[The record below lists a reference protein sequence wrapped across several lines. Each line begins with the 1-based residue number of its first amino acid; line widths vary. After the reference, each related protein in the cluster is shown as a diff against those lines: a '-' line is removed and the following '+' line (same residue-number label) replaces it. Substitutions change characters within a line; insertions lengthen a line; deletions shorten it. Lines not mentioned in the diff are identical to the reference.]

1 MFNVASLKLI
11 VDDVGVDGLGLIP
24 DGERRTYGTQEVEVA
39 LAGGMRLQEVRAV
52 RRLLAIRIEEV
63 LKGVKLIICV
73 AVLEVHLWIFLNSLS
88 DILLTKLMMLM
99 GLASSVTSSISRV
112 HVVHFRRQAREVAC

>member
-1 MFNVASLKLI
+1 M
-11 VDDVGVDGLGLIP
+11 
-24 DGERRTYGTQEVEVA
+24 A
-39 LAGGMRLQEVRAV
+39 LAWGMRLQQIRAV

-63 LKGVKLIICV
+63 LEGVKLIICV

-112 HVVHFRRQAREVAC
+112 QVVHFRRQAREVAC

>member
-1 MFNVASLKLI
+1 M
-11 VDDVGVDGLGLIP
+11 
-24 DGERRTYGTQEVEVA
+24 A
-39 LAGGMRLQEVRAV
+39 LAWGMRLQQIRAV

-63 LKGVKLIICV
+63 LEGVKLIICV

-88 DILLTKLMMLM
+88 DILLTKLMILM

-112 HVVHFRRQAREVAC
+112 QVVHFRRQAREVAC